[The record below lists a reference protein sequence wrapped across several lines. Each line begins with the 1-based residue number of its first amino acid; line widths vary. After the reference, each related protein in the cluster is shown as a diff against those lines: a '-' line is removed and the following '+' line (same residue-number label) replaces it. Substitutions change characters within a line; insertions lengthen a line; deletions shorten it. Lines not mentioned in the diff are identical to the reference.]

1 MYLKK
6 PTGDFVKKT
15 PFLLIMLLIDFVI
28 LISQKIVKNA
38 CFLCKHTI
46 KKPRIVTKTKL
57 FLKITPPMFF
67 YHNTT

>member
-6 PTGDFVKKT
+6 PNRDFVKKT
-15 PFLLIMLLIDFVI
+15 PFLLIMLIIDFAI
-28 LISQKIVKNA
+28 LISQKIVKNEF
-38 CFLCKHTI
+38 FLCKQTI
-46 KKPRIVTKTKL
+46 KKPRIITKTKL